1 MNSDEY
7 EKRENKYYEMC
18 KRYLYFSYDPEIF
31 VEPDDWMDVKNVI
44 TSAHKMKLNELFIEY
59 NKTNTN
65 NILKEWCEIEE
76 DNKKFILF
84 YKERSGKTRILSY
97 EASIIYSFNLFFS
110 VETDIDDLEEYNL
123 IIEN

>member
-7 EKRENKYYEMC
+7 EKREKKYYEMC

-59 NKTNTN
+59 NKTNSN

-97 EASIIYSFNLFFS
+97 EASIIYGFNNFFS